1 MDIRIHPVKTK
12 RDLRKFIHLP
22 ARIHKNHFNWVPPIY
37 LDEWQFFNPKK
48 NRTFN
53 YCDTT
58 LLLASQNGSVVGRI
72 MGIINHKYNKAQN
85 ENNARFCFLETY
97 DNSEVAQALLD
108 SIENWAETKG
118 AEKIVGPLGFS
129 DKDPQGL
136 LIEGF
141 DQPNVIASNCN
152 FPYLVDFVEKAGFGK
167 EIDLVVYKVMIPD
180 RIPDFYSRIL
190 ARAQRNN
197 KGLRVINFKTRKQI
211 KPYVKPVLSLV
222 NESFKEIYGFAPL
235 DDQEMNEFAT
245 RYLPVLDPRFIKI
258 VVNESNDVVA
268 FILAMPDI
276 SDGIRKCKGHILPFG
291 IFQIFK
297 SQKRTQQLNL
307 LLGAIQEHYRNKGI
321 DTIMGVTMLE
331 EAQKAGLKYI
341 DSHLELENN
350 LKMRAEMEKMGGVI
364 YKRYRIFQKTLGQK
378 K

>member
-1 MDIRIHPVKTK
+1 MDIKVFAVKT
-12 RDLRKFIHLP
+12 RSDLRKFIYLP
-22 ARIHKNHFNWVPPIY
+22 SKIHKNHSNWTPPIY
-37 LDEWQFFNPKK
+37 LDEWKFFNPKK
-48 NRTFN
+48 NKTFN

-58 LLLASQNGSVVGRI
+58 LLLASQNGEVVGRV
-72 MGIINHKYNKAQN
+72 MGIINHKYNQAQN

-97 DNSEVAQALLD
+97 DNYEVAKTLLE
-108 SIENWAETKG
+108 SVKKWAKEKG
-118 AEKIVGPLGFS
+118 TIKLVGPLGFS

-136 LIEGF
+136 LVEGY

-152 FPYLVDFVEKAGFGK
+152 FKYLTEFVEQAGFEK
-167 EIDLVVYKVMIPD
+167 EIDLVVYKIMIPD

-190 ARAQRNN
+190 ERAQRNN
-197 KGLRVINFKTRKQI
+197 KGLTVINFASQKQI

-222 NESFKEIYGFAPL
+222 NESFKDIYGFAPL
-235 DDQEMNEFAT
+235 DEQEMNEFAT
-245 RYLPVLDPRFIKI
+245 RYLPVLDPRFIKV
-258 VVNESNDVVA
+258 VVNESNSVVA

-276 SDGIRKCKGHILPFG
+276 SEGIRKCKGHIIPFG

-297 SQKRTQQLNL
+297 AQKRTQQLNL

-321 DTIMGVTMLE
+321 DTIMGVRMLE

-350 LKMRAEMEKMGGVI
+350 LKMRAEMEKMGGVV
-364 YKRYRIFQKTLGQK
+364 YKKYRIFQKSLI
-378 K
+378 